1 MDSYRLNGSSDCPI
15 SMANIHIGITDLTA
29 ACQEILS
36 DAFRQ
41 MKNRSS
47 WDLNCPVV
55 VLDARNQPPRQVQI
69 GVGGVGGVVP
79 VSTAIEDPLIRE
91 WLELSAEL
99 DQPEDAQKQ
108 MLDRFGQDFED
119 SYTNFQE
126 EKIQK
131 GGCLIGTD
139 DLTKFVHQ
147 SRSVFP
153 DQIAV
158 LAVLPGLKDYQWSV
172 EQFSWKPD

>member
-1 MDSYRLNGSSDCPI
+1 
-15 SMANIHIGITDLTA
+15 MADVNIKITDLTA
-29 ACQEILS
+29 VCHEILS
-36 DAFRQ
+36 DVFRQ

-55 VLDARNQPPRQVQI
+55 ILDARNQPPRQVQI

-91 WLELSAEL
+91 WLELST
-99 DQPEDAQKQ
+99 DRDHPEDSQKE
-108 MLDRFGQDFED
+108 MLHQYGKDFEE

-139 DLTKFVHQ
+139 DLTSFVQQ
-147 SRSVFP
+147 SRSIFP
-153 DQIAV
+153 HQIAV
-158 LAVLPGLKDYQWSV
+158 LAVLPGSREYQWSV
-172 EQFSWKPD
+172 AKFCWKPD